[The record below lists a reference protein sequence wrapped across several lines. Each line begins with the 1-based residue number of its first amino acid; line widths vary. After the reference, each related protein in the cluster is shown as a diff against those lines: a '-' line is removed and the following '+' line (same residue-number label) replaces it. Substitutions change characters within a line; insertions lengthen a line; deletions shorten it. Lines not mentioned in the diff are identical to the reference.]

1 MKCSCDCA
9 VSSGYVLS
17 ALRFSETAF
26 PTHCVGSIENVFEI
40 LHVIFFLWFSCQSNY
55 GCNHNDVTQIINYLS
70 NPVSE
75 PHSYHVSTFYVQS
88 TLDLNK
94 CFNTFGNMLIH
105 SLASV
110 VGLTLQLPRKVAKQ
124 IISTLGHTNNL
135 GGVQSIDRA
144 VLLKLLSVSNIM
156 KK

>member
-1 MKCSCDCA
+1 MWLRCVQWLCAFCTALLRNSISNTLCGQYWKRLWNTACD
-9 VSSGYVLS
+9 
-17 ALRFSETAF
+17 
-26 PTHCVGSIENVFEI
+26 
-40 LHVIFFLWFSCQSNY
+40 FFLVVFLSVDY
-55 GCNHNDVTQIINYLS
+55 GCNHNDVTQTINYLS

>member
-1 MKCSCDCA
+1 MTALCPVVMCFLHCA
-9 VSSGYVLS
+9 SQKQHFQHTVWAVLKTS
-17 ALRFSETAF
+17 LKYCMWF
-26 PTHCVGSIENVFEI
+26 
-40 LHVIFFLWFSCQSNY
+40 FFLWFSCQSNY
-55 GCNHNDVTQIINYLS
+55 GCNHNDVTQMINYLS

-135 GGVQSIDRA
+135 GGLQSIDRA

>member
-9 VSSGYVLS
+9 VSSGCVLS

-26 PTHCVGSIENVFEI
+26 PTHCVSSIENVFEI

-55 GCNHNDVTQIINYLS
+55 GCNHNDVTQMINYLS
-70 NPVSE
+70 NRVSE